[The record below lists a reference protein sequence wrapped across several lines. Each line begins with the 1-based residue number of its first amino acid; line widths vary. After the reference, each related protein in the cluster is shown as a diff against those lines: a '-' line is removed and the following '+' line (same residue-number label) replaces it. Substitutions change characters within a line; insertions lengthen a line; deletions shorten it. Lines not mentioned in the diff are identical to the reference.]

1 MTTNAYDIGDV
12 ARLSGAFTNIAGDPA
27 DPGAITLEIED
38 PDGVVAE
45 VEYPGTI
52 TKDSTGNYHYDVALS
67 IAGYYNYRW
76 VGTGAVAAAAQG
88 RLWVR
93 ASNVG

>member
-12 ARLSGAFTNIAGDPA
+12 ARISGAFTDIDGNPA
-27 DPGAITLEIED
+27 DPGAITLSIED
-38 PDGVVAE
+38 PDGEVAE
-45 VEYPGTI
+45 VAYPGTI
-52 TKDSTGNYHYDVALS
+52 VKDSTGAYHYDVPLTL
-67 IAGYYNYRW
+67 AGFWEYRW